1 MGFLILLVKYGNIF
15 LVKLNKTKIKEKV
28 MLSIKFRKE
37 GKKHQKIMRVILVDS
52 RKTVNSG
59 LANEIF
65 GWVDPVSKK
74 VELKKE
80 RILEWISKGAQPT
93 SSVHNLLVK
102 QNIIEGKKVAV
113 HKKAKKKEEAK

>member
-1 MGFLILLVKYGNIF
+1 LLAKYGNIS

-52 RKTVNSG
+52 RKPINSG
-59 LANEIF
+59 LANEIL
-65 GWVDPVSKK
+65 GWIDPVSKK

-80 RILEWISKGAQPT
+80 KILE
-93 SSVHNLLVK
+93 
-102 QNIIEGKKVAV
+102 
-113 HKKAKKKEEAK
+113 

>member
-1 MGFLILLVKYGNIF
+1 VGFLILLVKYGNIF